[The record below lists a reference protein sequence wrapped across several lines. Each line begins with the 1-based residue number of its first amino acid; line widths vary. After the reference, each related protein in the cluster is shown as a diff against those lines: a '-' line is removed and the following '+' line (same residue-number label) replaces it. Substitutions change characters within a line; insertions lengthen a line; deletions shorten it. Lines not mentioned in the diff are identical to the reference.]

1 MKKGMVLNMDG
12 DWLCVINVGTYNT
25 HCIMED
31 GSSCHYL
38 NEVLEKIPVQGWIT
52 TGEGVSERLR
62 GFVKRYKESGFDR
75 HMAGKQEVVIAVE
88 REWLVARIRR
98 KTTGMTKLSDIAS
111 VQYFQKADKTCF
123 KSSSGEPLLFVDGD
137 VVKAYHKIVMGG

>member
-52 TGEGVSERLR
+52 TGEGVS
-62 GFVKRYKESGFDR
+62 
-75 HMAGKQEVVIAVE
+75 AVE
-88 REWLVARIRR
+88 REWLVARRGR